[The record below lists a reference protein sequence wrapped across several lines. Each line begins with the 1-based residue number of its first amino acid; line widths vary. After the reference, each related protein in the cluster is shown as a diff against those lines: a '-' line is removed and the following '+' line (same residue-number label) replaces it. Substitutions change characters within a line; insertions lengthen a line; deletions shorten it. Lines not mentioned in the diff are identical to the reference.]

1 MPAFSTVGH
10 VGLFLTATAV
20 YVAGHTGAKAA
31 LFGLGALALA
41 GLPPFGT
48 GLGKTVAEEVAGR
61 ELGRLPAVFGLV
73 SALTGGA
80 APAVPAASAPET
92 WWTASGIGLGLLSAL
107 IAVDF
112 AVAVAVAVV
121 RRDPRRGTGGPY
133 RTTVRPLRRLH
144 SGLLGDYVALLVAL
158 TAQL

>member
-1 MPAFSTVGH
+1 MDERGRHGRARELRLPG
-10 VGLFLTATAV
+10 
-20 YVAGHTGAKAA
+20 A

-112 AVAVAVAVV
+112 AVAVAVAVAAAV

-133 RTTVRPLRRLH
+133 RATVLPLRRLH

-158 TAQL
+158 MAQL

>member
-1 MPAFSTVGH
+1 MDERGRHGRARELRLPG
-10 VGLFLTATAV
+10 
-20 YVAGHTGAKAA
+20 A

-41 GLPPFGT
+41 GLSPFGT
-48 GLGKTVAEEVAGR
+48 GLDKTVAEEVAGR

-92 WWTASGIGLGLLSAL
+92 WWTTSGIGLGLLSAL

-112 AVAVAVAVV
+112 AVAAAAV

-144 SGLLGDYVALLVAL
+144 SGLLGDYVAWLAVGLTALLVAL